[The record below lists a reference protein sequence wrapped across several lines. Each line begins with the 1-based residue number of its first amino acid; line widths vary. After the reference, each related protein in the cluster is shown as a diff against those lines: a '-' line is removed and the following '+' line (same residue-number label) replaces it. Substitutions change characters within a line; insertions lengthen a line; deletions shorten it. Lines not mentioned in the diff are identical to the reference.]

1 MVRTAVGAP
10 SRIRT
15 LVAFAFL
22 LVALASC
29 DVLSV
34 TPFPGFVDKTDISID
49 LGSRIDSISGGKA
62 GLLYDLNVVTG
73 AGQQPRLL
81 LLVEPPSSDNGG
93 FTYTGQEIFMDQD
106 LNVLGQA
113 KVASSL
119 DYFSKP
125 YSYTQD
131 GTILA
136 GYTLLTPSGERVTTP
151 ILSATGLEGFAF
163 TDGTRTY
170 IFATPS
176 GDYASFDIS
185 WLEYDTGWGILA
197 TGTLAII
204 PSASRPSPS
213 DPNYANLGYQLV
225 GLAYNSASS
234 EITFVLSQPAS
245 GRIVAERCTLTA
257 AITPANVL
265 HPGPQDWP
273 VSIEA
278 DRPALFADTQGLFLV
293 RRDGWMDRYPW
304 TQTGALTLSGSKTEI
319 VGDRSLTRKYG
330 FLVDT
335 AGGPA
340 YMYRF
345 DPSSRILTRYRRWW

>member
-1 MVRTAVGAP
+1 MVRTVRAAA
-10 SRIRT
+10 SLLRT
-15 LVAFAFL
+15 LIAPGCL

-34 TPFPGFVDKTDISID
+34 TPFPGFVDKTDKSIE
-49 LGSRIDSISGGKA
+49 LGSRIDSISGGKS
-62 GLLYDLNVVTG
+62 GIQYDLNVVTG
-73 AGQQPRLL
+73 SGQSPRLL
-81 LLVEPPSSDNGG
+81 LLVEPPSSENGG
-93 FTYTGQEIFMDQD
+93 FDYTGQEIFMDED

-113 KVASSL
+113 IVSSSL

-125 YSYTQD
+125 YSYTHD
-131 GTILA
+131 GKILA
-136 GYTLLTPSGERVTTP
+136 GYTLLTPSGAASTP
-151 ILSATGLEGFAF
+151 TLSATGLEGFAF

-170 IFATPS
+170 VFATPS
-176 GDYASFDIS
+176 GEYSSFDVS

-197 TGTLAII
+197 TGTLAVI
-204 PSASRPSPS
+204 PAASRPSSS

-225 GLAYNSASS
+225 GLAYNSSSS

-245 GRIVAERCTLTA
+245 GRIVAERCLLTT
-257 AITPANVL
+257 AITAGGVL
-265 HPGPQDWP
+265 HSGTQDWP
-273 VSIEA
+273 VSLEA

-304 TQTGALTLSGSKTEI
+304 TQTGTLSLSGSKTEI
-319 VGDRSLTRKYG
+319 VGDRSLTRKYA
-330 FLVDT
+330 FLADT
-335 AGGPA
+335 GGSA